1 MSENFFRKIK
11 RIVSQFF
18 ETEWWY
24 RWRKW
29 DYYWFDDDVN
39 KYVKN
44 GKCKAGDYLT
54 STWDGEGD
62 ILMMMRLK
70 IEHQFYNLKHH
81 GNQLDFYLDS
91 YNINKFGTDEDKL
104 LCFKWLLDE
113 YDTKESCYKTT
124 FENGDYSID
133 FYIGEIEGKKTWLR
147 HSHYKDGDSWGISTG
162 NDFSSTYYINKNE
175 NIFDIKNNRQI
186 IEGVIENVHSVNVP
200 ISEYYKL
207 SNPVKEKVRG
217 LRRNLTELLHIRR
230 LIKKIYSLDDVN
242 DKYFNMW
249 KDIED
254 DEERQ
259 KKVIE
264 AEELYR
270 NDRRKYYI
278 ELAECLAEKG
288 DSLWD

>member
-104 LCFKWLLDE
+104 LCFMPFNQHHIAAVDP
-113 YDTKESCYKTT
+113 CA
-124 FENGDYSID
+124 
-133 FYIGEIEGKKTWLR
+133 
-147 HSHYKDGDSWGISTG
+147 SH
-162 NDFSSTYYINKNE
+162 
-175 NIFDIKNNRQI
+175 
-186 IEGVIENVHSVNVP
+186 
-200 ISEYYKL
+200 
-207 SNPVKEKVRG
+207 
-217 LRRNLTELLHIRR
+217 
-230 LIKKIYSLDDVN
+230 
-242 DKYFNMW
+242 
-249 KDIED
+249 
-254 DEERQ
+254 
-259 KKVIE
+259 
-264 AEELYR
+264 
-270 NDRRKYYI
+270 
-278 ELAECLAEKG
+278 
-288 DSLWD
+288 